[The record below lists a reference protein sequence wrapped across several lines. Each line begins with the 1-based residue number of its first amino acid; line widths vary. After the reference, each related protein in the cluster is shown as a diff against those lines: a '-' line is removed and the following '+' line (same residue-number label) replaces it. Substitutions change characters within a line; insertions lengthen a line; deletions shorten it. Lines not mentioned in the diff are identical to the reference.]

1 MSTSTLAFDILQFFP
16 SLNHHLLSL
25 ILKKVGFDS
34 YIVQFFS
41 NYLVNRSIHYVWNN
55 FSSHFVDVNVGVG
68 QDSALSPILLALY
81 LDSFL
86 HILEKHLKNLNL
98 QVSLLSFIDNGLLII
113 QSKSFES
120 SNSCLYCSYNVALN
134 LLVEHSK
141 TKVFHFSRSCGIL
154 NPPTLNLLPLGGP
167 ILSPKDSWCYL
178 GFIFDRKLLFHNHID
193 FYINK
198 MISIVKCMK
207 ILGDFTR
214 GLNPYQKHLLYRSYA
229 LPIALY
235 GF

>member
-16 SLNHHLLSL
+16 SLNYHLLSL

-98 QVSLLSFIDNGLLII
+98 
-113 QSKSFES
+113 
-120 SNSCLYCSYNVALN
+120 
-134 LLVEHSK
+134 
-141 TKVFHFSRSCGIL
+141 
-154 NPPTLNLLPLGGP
+154 
-167 ILSPKDSWCYL
+167 
-178 GFIFDRKLLFHNHID
+178 
-193 FYINK
+193 
-198 MISIVKCMK
+198 
-207 ILGDFTR
+207 
-214 GLNPYQKHLLYRSYA
+214 
-229 LPIALY
+229 
-235 GF
+235 